1 MKPPYKK
8 PPAPPSPPLP
18 HHLNPQPN
26 LDSIVADKL
35 AKFEIEKPYL
45 EALYA
50 HEARCIKMRLDAFV
64 NAGFT
69 VDQAFEYIRTNK

>member
-8 PPAPPSPPLP
+8 PPAPPSPPP
-18 HHLNPQPN
+18 PFNMKPQHD
-26 LDSIVADKL
+26 LDALIADKL

-50 HEARCIKMRLDAFV
+50 HEARGIKMRLDAFV

>member
-8 PPAPPSPPLP
+8 PPAPPSPPP
-18 HHLNPQPN
+18 PFNMKPRHD
-26 LDSIVADKL
+26 LDALIADHL
-35 AKFEIEKPYL
+35 AKFETEKPYL

-50 HEARCIKMRLDAFV
+50 HEARGIKMRLDAFV

>member
-8 PPAPPSPPLP
+8 PPAPPSPPF
-18 HHLNPQPN
+18 NMKPQPN
-26 LDSIVADKL
+26 LASIVANHL
-35 AKFEIEKPYL
+35 AKFETEKPYL

-50 HEARCIKMRLDAFV
+50 HEARGIKMRLDAFV

-69 VDQAFEYIRTNK
+69 VDQAFEYVRTNK

>member
-1 MKPPYKK
+1 MRTGREK
-8 PPAPPSPPLP
+8 
-18 HHLNPQPN
+18 H
-26 LDSIVADKL
+26 L
-35 AKFEIEKPYL
+35 AKFETEKPYL

-50 HEARCIKMRLDAFV
+50 HEARGIKMRLDAFV

>member
-1 MKPPYKK
+1 MKPSYKK
-8 PPAPPSPPLP
+8 PPAPPSPPP
-18 HHLNPQPN
+18 PFNMKPQP
-26 LDSIVADKL
+26 DIESIIADRL
-35 AKFEIEKPYL
+35 AKFETEKPYL

-50 HEARCIKMRLDAFV
+50 HEARGIKMRLDAFV